1 MRISY
6 RRNTGKVMSKITFLE
21 DVNVL
26 DKLERVSKRKMT
38 SQSEVV
44 RESLRN
50 YLQNWEDSDLDNL
63 KDFTFETKKFAKV

>member
-1 MRISY
+1 MRINY
-6 RRNTGKVMSKITFLE
+6 KRNTGKVMSKLTFLE

-38 SQSEVV
+38 SQSEDV

-50 YLQNWEDSDLDNL
+50 YLQNWDC
-63 KDFTFETKKFAKV
+63 

>member
-1 MRISY
+1 MRINY
-6 RRNTGKVMSKITFLE
+6 KRNTGKVMSKLTFLE

-50 YLQNWEDSDLDNL
+50 YLQNWDC
-63 KDFTFETKKFAKV
+63 

>member
-26 DKLERVSKRKMT
+26 DNPLTQDDDDPVLLDDDLVSEPKTK
-38 SQSEVV
+38 SIPQQV
-44 RESLRN
+44 
-50 YLQNWEDSDLDNL
+50 SDYITRH
-63 KDFTFETKKFAKV
+63 F

>member
-1 MRISY
+1 
-6 RRNTGKVMSKITFLE
+6 MSKLTFLE

-50 YLQNWEDSDLDNL
+50 YLQNWDC
-63 KDFTFETKKFAKV
+63 

>member
-6 RRNTGKVMSKITFLE
+6 RRNTGKVMSKLTFLE

-26 DKLERVSKRKMT
+26 DKLERVSKRRMT
-38 SQSEVV
+38 SQSEIV

-50 YLQNWEDSDLDNL
+50 YLQNWDC
-63 KDFTFETKKFAKV
+63 